1 MADTVKEDVKE
12 EVTKKTRTN
21 GKNGD
26 PRSRPVLI
34 GDILL
39 EAGVITQEQLEAGL
53 KEQKSSK
60 KRLGE
65 ILIDKEWMTERQLA
79 EALSAQLQIPMISL
93 ARYRP
98 MTEALSVVPQVVA
111 QRLEIVPLSVL
122 EGNRLRIAI
131 AEPLNL
137 LALDELRVLTG
148 MDIELTIAVP
158 SEIAREIPNFYKVMD
173 SLQNAM
179 VEVVTDGSGSIE
191 LDLSKIQNDASADD
205 APVIQLV
212 NGVLEQAALEGASD
226 IHIEPFERL
235 TRVRYRVDG
244 LCFDSLDFPA
254 NLHPAVSSRIKIM
267 GNMDIT
273 ERRKPQDGRI
283 LIKVLDRRIDLRV
296 SSLPTIYGEK
306 IVMRLL
312 DQENAMVGL
321 QKLGLDD
328 DELKILSTT
337 MKKPYGILLVTGPT
351 GSGKSTTLYS
361 VLERLNLPEV
371 NIITVE
377 DPVEYTMPGINQIQ
391 VDERAGRTFGASL
404 RSILR
409 QDPDKI
415 MVGEIRDAET
425 AQLAIRAALTGHL
438 VLSTLHTN
446 DAPGAMARLVDM
458 GIAPFL
464 VASSV
469 VCSMAQRL
477 VRKLC
482 PFCRQEIALSSKACE
497 SIGIPPDSKVYRPVG
512 CDACRGTGYKGRSGI
527 YEIMPINEKIRQL
540 VIDGAPAATV
550 RQAAIA
556 SGMRTLREAGIRKV
570 LEGTT
575 SLEEVMQATID

>member
-1 MADTVKEDVKE
+1 MEDRLQDE
-12 EVTKKTRTN
+12 ELEVEQKTLTKSEMRI
-21 GKNGD
+21 
-26 PRSRPVLI
+26 RPILI
-34 GDILL
+34 GDILT
-39 EAGVITQEQLEAGL
+39 EAGIITSEQLDDAL
-53 KEQKSSK
+53 KEQDRTH

-65 ILIDKEWMTERQLA
+65 ILIEREWLTERQLA
-79 EALSAQLQIPMISL
+79 EALSAQLQLPMISL

-98 MTEALSVVPQVVA
+98 MTEALSVVPMAVA
-111 QRLEIVPLSVL
+111 ERLEIVPLSVL
-122 EGNRLRIAI
+122 EGNRLRVAI

-137 LALDELRVLTG
+137 LTIDELRVLTG
-148 MDIELTIAVP
+148 MDVELTLAVP
-158 SEIAREIPNFYKVMD
+158 SEIRREIPNFYKVMG
-173 SLQNAM
+173 SLKNAM
-179 VEVVTDGSGSIE
+179 VEVVDESSGSIE
-191 LDLSKIQNDASADD
+191 LDLSRIQSDASADD

-306 IVMRLL
+306 IVLRLL

-321 QKLGLDD
+321 PKLGF
-328 DELKILSTT
+328 DEEEMKIIN
-337 MKKPYGILLVTGPT
+337 KVINKPYGILLVTGPT
-351 GSGKSTTLYS
+351 GSGKSTSLYS
-361 VLERLNLPEV
+361 VLERINVPEV

-377 DPVEYTMPGINQIQ
+377 DPVEYTIPGINQIQ
-391 VDERAGRTFGASL
+391 VDERAGRSFSAAL

-409 QDPDKI
+409 QDPDKV
-415 MVGEIRDAET
+415 MVGEIRDSET

-446 DAPGAMARLVDM
+446 DAPSAMARLVDM
-458 GIAPFL
+458 NIAPFL

-469 VCSMAQRL
+469 VCVLAQRL

-482 PFCRQEIALSSKACE
+482 PYCRQEILLSPKACR
-497 SIGIPPDSKVYRPVG
+497 SIGIPEDSRVFRPVG
-512 CDACRGTGYKGRSGI
+512 CDACRGTGYKGRTGLF
-527 YEIMPINEKIRQL
+527 EIMEVDEHIRKL
-540 VIDGAPAATV
+540 VLDDAPSSKLREV
-550 RQAAIA
+550 AIA
-556 SGMRTLREAGIRKV
+556 NGMRTLREAGIRKV
-570 LEGTT
+570 LEGLT

>member
-1 MADTVKEDVKE
+1 MVENHDEQLSNENAA
-12 EVTKKTRTN
+12 KTEKVQTRV
-21 GKNGD
+21 
-26 PRSRPVLI
+26 RPVLI
-34 GDILL
+34 GDILI
-39 EAGVITQEQLEAGL
+39 EAGVISQEQLDNALGI
-53 KEQKSSK
+53 QKKTK

-65 ILIDKEWMTERQLA
+65 ILIDNEWLSERQLA
-79 EALSAQLQIPMISL
+79 EALSTQLQIPMISL
-93 ARYRP
+93 SRYRP
-98 MTEALSVVPQVVA
+98 MTEALSVVPQAVA
-111 QRLEIVPLSVL
+111 ERLEIVPLSVL
-122 EGNRLRIAI
+122 ENNRLRIAI

-179 VEVVTDGSGSIE
+179 VEVVSDEEGSIE
-191 LDLSKIQNDASADD
+191 LDLSKTKGDATADD

-212 NGVLEQAALEGASD
+212 NGVLEQAAREGASD

-244 LCFDSLDFPA
+244 LCYDALDFPS

-273 ERRKPQDGRI
+273 ERRKPLDGRI

-306 IVMRLL
+306 MVLRLL

-321 QKLGLDD
+321 QKLGLEDD
-328 DELKILSTT
+328 DLQILTE
-337 MKKPYGILLVTGPT
+337 MIRKPYGIILVTGPT
-351 GSGKSTTLYS
+351 GSGKSTSLYS
-361 VLERLNLPEV
+361 ILERINLPEV

-377 DPVEYTMPGINQIQ
+377 DPVEYTIPGINQIQ
-391 VDERAGRTFGASL
+391 VDEKAGRTFSAAL

-415 MVGEIRDAET
+415 MVGEVRDPVT
-425 AQLAIRAALTGHL
+425 AQLAVRAALTGHL

-446 DAPGAMARLVDM
+446 DAPSAIARLVDM
-458 GIAPFL
+458 DIAPFL

-469 VCSMAQRL
+469 ICVIAQRL

-482 PFCRQEIALSSKACE
+482 PYCREEIVLSPKACE
-497 SIGIPPDSKVYRPVG
+497 SIGIPANSTVYRAVG
-512 CDACRGTGYKGRSGI
+512 CDACRGTGYRGRSGI
-527 YEIMPINEKIRQL
+527 YEIMTIDEKTKRMILEGASSGEIRDH
-540 VIDGAPAATV
+540 VISA
-550 RQAAIA
+550 
-556 SGMRTLREAGIRKV
+556 GMKTLRDSGIEKV
-570 LEGTT
+570 LSGST

>member
-1 MADTVKEDVKE
+1 MVENHDEQLSSENTA
-12 EVTKKTRTN
+12 KTEKVQTRV
-21 GKNGD
+21 
-26 PRSRPVLI
+26 RPVLI
-34 GDILL
+34 GDILI
-39 EAGVITQEQLEAGL
+39 EAGVISQEQLDNAL
-53 KEQKSSK
+53 DIQKKTK

-65 ILIDKEWMTERQLA
+65 ILIDNEWLSERQLA
-79 EALSAQLQIPMISL
+79 EALSTQLQIPMISL
-93 ARYRP
+93 SRYRP
-98 MTEALSVVPQVVA
+98 MTEALSVVPQPVA
-111 QRLEIVPLSVL
+111 ERLEIVPLSVL
-122 EGNRLRIAI
+122 ENNRLRIAI

-179 VEVVTDGSGSIE
+179 VEVVSDEEGSIE
-191 LDLSKIQNDASADD
+191 LDLSKTKGDATADD

-212 NGVLEQAALEGASD
+212 NGVLEQAAREGASD

-244 LCFDSLDFPA
+244 LCYDALDFPS

-273 ERRKPQDGRI
+273 ERRKPLDGRI

-306 IVMRLL
+306 MVLRLL

-321 QKLGLDD
+321 QKLGLEDD
-328 DELKILSTT
+328 DQQILTE
-337 MKKPYGILLVTGPT
+337 MIRKPYGIILVTGPT
-351 GSGKSTTLYS
+351 GSGKSTSLYS
-361 VLERLNLPEV
+361 ILERINLPEV

-377 DPVEYTMPGINQIQ
+377 DPVEYTIPGINQIQ
-391 VDERAGRTFGASL
+391 VDEKAGRSFSAAL

-415 MVGEIRDAET
+415 MVGEVRDPVT
-425 AQLAIRAALTGHL
+425 AQLAVRAALTGHL

-446 DAPGAMARLVDM
+446 DAPSAIARLVDM
-458 GIAPFL
+458 DIAPFL

-469 VCSMAQRL
+469 ICVIAQRL

-482 PFCRQEIALSSKACE
+482 PYCREEIVLSPKACE
-497 SIGIPPDSKVYRPVG
+497 SIGIPVNSTVYRAVG
-512 CDACRGTGYKGRSGI
+512 CDACRGTGYRGRSGI
-527 YEIMPINEKIRQL
+527 YEIMTIDEKTKRMILEGASSGEIR
-540 VIDGAPAATV
+540 DY
-550 RQAAIA
+550 AISA
-556 SGMRTLREAGIRKV
+556 GMKTLRDSGIEKV
-570 LEGTT
+570 LSGST

>member
-1 MADTVKEDVKE
+1 MEK
-12 EVTKKTRTN
+12 R
-21 GKNGD
+21 
-26 PRSRPVLI
+26 I
-34 GDILL
+34 GDDQVPVTGNDSSYGGPRARPALL
-39 EAGVITQEQLEAGL
+39 GKVLTESGAITKDQLKIALSEQ
-53 KEQKSSK
+53 SNTR

-65 ILIDKEWMTERQLA
+65 ILVEKKWLTERQLA
-79 EALSAQLQIPMISL
+79 EAVSAQLQLPMISL

-98 MTEALSVVPQVVA
+98 MTEALSVVPQGVA
-111 QRLEIVPLSVL
+111 ERLQIVPLSIL

-131 AEPLNL
+131 GEPLNL
-137 LALDELRVLTG
+137 LAIDELRVLTG
-148 MDIELTIAVP
+148 MDVELSIAIP
-158 SEIAREIPNFYKVMD
+158 SEIHREIPNFYKVMG
-173 SLQNAM
+173 SLKDAM
-179 VEVVTDGSGSIE
+179 VEVVEDAKGSIE
-191 LDLSKIQNDASADD
+191 LDLSRIQNEASADD

-212 NGVLEQAALEGASD
+212 NGILEQAAIEGASD

-283 LIKVLDRRIDLRV
+283 LIKVLNRRIDLRV

-306 IVMRLL
+306 MVLRLL
-312 DQENAMVGL
+312 DQGNAMVGL
-321 QKLGLDD
+321 QKLGF
-328 DELKILSTT
+328 DEDEMKIIHQVIN
-337 MKKPYGILLVTGPT
+337 MPFGIMLVTGPT

-361 VLERLNLPEV
+361 ILEKINVPEV

-377 DPVEYTMPGINQIQ
+377 DPVEYTIPGINQIQ
-391 VDERAGRTFGASL
+391 VDEKAGRTFSAAL

-409 QDPDKI
+409 QDPDKV
-415 MVGEIRDAET
+415 MVGEVRDTET

-446 DAPGAMARLVDM
+446 DAPSAVARLTDM
-458 GIAPFL
+458 GVAPFL

-469 VCSMAQRL
+469 ICVLAQRL

-482 PFCRQEIALSSKACE
+482 PSCKEKVVLSPKACS
-497 SIGIPPDSKVYRPVG
+497 SIGIPEGSRVFRPVG
-512 CDACRGTGYKGRSGI
+512 CDVCRGTGYKGRIGLF
-527 YEIMPINEKIRQL
+527 EIMEVNDKIRRL
-540 VIDGAPAATV
+540 TLENAPSSVLREAAV
-550 RQAAIA
+550 AN
-556 SGMRTLREAGIRKV
+556 GMKTLREAGLKKV

-575 SLEEVMQATID
+575 SLEEVMQVTIE

>member
-1 MADTVKEDVKE
+1 MEDRLQDE
-12 EVTKKTRTN
+12 ELEVEQKTLTKSEMRI
-21 GKNGD
+21 
-26 PRSRPVLI
+26 RPILI
-34 GDILL
+34 GDILT
-39 EAGVITQEQLEAGL
+39 EAGIITSEQLDDAL
-53 KEQKSSK
+53 KEQDRTH

-65 ILIDKEWMTERQLA
+65 ILIEREWLTERQLA
-79 EALSAQLQIPMISL
+79 EALSAQLQLPMISL

-98 MTEALSVVPQVVA
+98 MTEALSVVPMAVA
-111 QRLEIVPLSVL
+111 ERLEIVPLSVL
-122 EGNRLRIAI
+122 EGNRLRVAI

-137 LALDELRVLTG
+137 LTIDELRVLTG
-148 MDIELTIAVP
+148 MDVELTLAVP
-158 SEIAREIPNFYKVMD
+158 SEIRREIPNFYKVMG
-173 SLQNAM
+173 SLKNAM
-179 VEVVTDGSGSIE
+179 VEVVDESSGSIE
-191 LDLSKIQNDASADD
+191 LDLSRIQSDASADD

-306 IVMRLL
+306 IVLRLL

-321 QKLGLDD
+321 PKLGF
-328 DELKILSTT
+328 DEEEMKIIN
-337 MKKPYGILLVTGPT
+337 KVINKPYGILLVTGPT
-351 GSGKSTTLYS
+351 GSGKSTSLYS
-361 VLERLNLPEV
+361 VLERINVPEV

-377 DPVEYTMPGINQIQ
+377 DPVEYTIPGINQIQ
-391 VDERAGRTFGASL
+391 VDERAGRSFSAAL

-409 QDPDKI
+409 QDPDKV
-415 MVGEIRDAET
+415 MVGEIRDSET

-446 DAPGAMARLVDM
+446 DAPSAMARLVDM
-458 GIAPFL
+458 NIAPFL

-469 VCSMAQRL
+469 VCVLAQRL

-482 PFCRQEIALSSKACE
+482 PYCRQEILLSPKACR
-497 SIGIPPDSKVYRPVG
+497 SIGIPEDSRVFRPVG
-512 CDACRGTGYKGRSGI
+512 CDACRGTGYKGRTGLF
-527 YEIMPINEKIRQL
+527 EIMEVDEHIGKL
-540 VIDGAPAATV
+540 VLDDAPSSKLREV
-550 RQAAIA
+550 AIA
-556 SGMRTLREAGIRKV
+556 NGMRTLREAGIRKV
-570 LEGTT
+570 LEGLT

>member
-1 MADTVKEDVKE
+1 MADTLKE
-12 EVTKKTRTN
+12 ELKEETRVKP
-21 GKNGD
+21 KNGD
-26 PRSRPVLI
+26 LKAKPVLI

-39 EAGVITQEQLEAGL
+39 EAGVITQDQLEAGL
-53 KEQKSSK
+53 KEQKTSK

-65 ILIDKEWMTERQLA
+65 ILIDREWMTERQLA

-98 MTEALSVVPQVVA
+98 MTEALSVVPQAVA
-111 QRLEIVPLSVL
+111 ERLEIVPLSVL

-158 SEIAREIPNFYKVMD
+158 SEIQREIPNFYKVMD

-179 VEVVTDGSGSIE
+179 VEVVQDGSGSIE
-191 LDLSKIQNDASADD
+191 LDLSKIQSDASADD

-328 DELKILSTT
+328 DELKVLSHTI
-337 MKKPYGILLVTGPT
+337 KRPYGIMLVTGPT

-377 DPVEYTMPGINQIQ
+377 DPVEYTIPGINQIQ
-391 VDERAGRTFGASL
+391 VDERAGRTFGAAL

-415 MVGEIRDAET
+415 MVGEIRDTET

-446 DAPGAMARLVDM
+446 DAPSAIARLVDM

-469 VCSMAQRL
+469 VCAMAQRL

-482 PFCRQEIALSSKACE
+482 PFCRQEITLSPKACE

-527 YEIMPINEKIRQL
+527 YEIMPISDTIRQM
-540 VIDGAPAATV
+540 IINGAPSTDI
-550 RQAAIA
+550 REIAI
-556 SGMRTLREAGIRKV
+556 SDGMRTLREAGIRKV

>member
-1 MADTVKEDVKE
+1 MEDKLQDDE
-12 EVTKKTRTN
+12 MEVEQKTLTKSEMRI
-21 GKNGD
+21 
-26 PRSRPVLI
+26 RPILI
-34 GDILL
+34 GDILT
-39 EAGVITQEQLEAGL
+39 EAGIITPEQVADAL
-53 KEQKSSK
+53 KEQDRTH

-65 ILIDKEWMTERQLA
+65 ILIEREWLTERQLA
-79 EALSAQLQIPMISL
+79 EALSAQLQLPMISL

-98 MTEALSVVPQVVA
+98 MTEALSVVPMAVA
-111 QRLEIVPLSVL
+111 ERLEIVPLSVL
-122 EGNRLRIAI
+122 EGNRLRVAI

-137 LALDELRVLTG
+137 LTIDELRVLTG
-148 MDIELTIAVP
+148 MDVELTLAVP
-158 SEIAREIPNFYKVMD
+158 SEIRREIPNFYKVMG
-173 SLQNAM
+173 SLKNAM
-179 VEVVTDGSGSIE
+179 VEVVDESSGSIE
-191 LDLSKIQNDASADD
+191 LDLSRIQSDASADD

-306 IVMRLL
+306 IVLRLL

-321 QKLGLDD
+321 AKLGF
-328 DELKILSTT
+328 DEEEMKIIN
-337 MKKPYGILLVTGPT
+337 KVINKPYGILLVTGPT
-351 GSGKSTTLYS
+351 GSGKSTSLYS
-361 VLERLNLPEV
+361 VLERINVPEV

-377 DPVEYTMPGINQIQ
+377 DPVEYTIPGINQIQ
-391 VDERAGRTFGASL
+391 VDEKAGRSFSAAL

-409 QDPDKI
+409 QDPDKV
-415 MVGEIRDAET
+415 MVGEIRDSET

-446 DAPGAMARLVDM
+446 DAPSAMARLVDM
-458 GIAPFL
+458 NIAPFL

-469 VCSMAQRL
+469 VCVLAQRL
-477 VRKLC
+477 VRRLC
-482 PFCRQEIALSSKACE
+482 PYCRQEILLSPKACR
-497 SIGIPPDSKVYRPVG
+497 SIGIPEDSRVFRPVG
-512 CDACRGTGYKGRSGI
+512 CDACRGTGYKGRTGLF
-527 YEIMPINEKIRQL
+527 EIMEVDEHIRKL
-540 VIDGAPAATV
+540 VLDGAPSSKLREV
-550 RQAAIA
+550 AIA
-556 SGMRTLREAGIRKV
+556 NGMRTLREAGIRKV
-570 LEGTT
+570 IEGLT

>member
-1 MADTVKEDVKE
+1 MTDRLKE
-12 EVTKKTRTN
+12 ELEEKTRVEP
-21 GKNGD
+21 KNGD
-26 PRSRPVLI
+26 LKAKPVLI

-39 EAGVITQEQLEAGL
+39 EAGVINQEQLEAGL
-53 KEQKSSK
+53 KEQKTSK

-79 EALSAQLQIPMISL
+79 EALSSQLQIPMISL

-98 MTEALSVVPQVVA
+98 MTEALSVVPQAVA
-111 QRLEIVPLSVL
+111 ERLEIVPLSVL

-158 SEIAREIPNFYKVMD
+158 SEIEREIPNFYKVMD

-179 VEVVTDGSGSIE
+179 VEVVQDGSGSIE

-328 DELKILSTT
+328 DELKILSNTI
-337 MKKPYGILLVTGPT
+337 KRPYGILLVTGPT

-377 DPVEYTMPGINQIQ
+377 DPVEYTIPGINQIQ
-391 VDERAGRTFGASL
+391 VDERAGRSFGASL

-415 MVGEIRDAET
+415 MVGEIRDTET

-446 DAPGAMARLVDM
+446 DAPSAMARLVDM

-482 PFCRQEIALSSKACE
+482 PFCRQEIALSPKACE

-527 YEIMPINEKIRQL
+527 YEIMPIGENIRQL
-540 VIDGAPAATV
+540 VINGAPAAQIRET
-550 RQAAIA
+550 AI
-556 SGMRTLREAGIRKV
+556 SNGMRTLREAGIRKV

>member
-1 MADTVKEDVKE
+1 MEDKLQDDE
-12 EVTKKTRTN
+12 MEVQQKTLTKSEMRI
-21 GKNGD
+21 
-26 PRSRPVLI
+26 RPILI
-34 GDILL
+34 GDILT
-39 EAGVITQEQLEAGL
+39 EAGIITPEQVADAL
-53 KEQKSSK
+53 KEQDRTH

-65 ILIDKEWMTERQLA
+65 ILIEREWLTERQLA
-79 EALSAQLQIPMISL
+79 EALSAQLQLPMISL

-98 MTEALSVVPQVVA
+98 MTEALSVVPMAVA
-111 QRLEIVPLSVL
+111 ERLEIVPLSVL
-122 EGNRLRIAI
+122 DGNRLRVAI

-137 LALDELRVLTG
+137 LTIDELRVLTG
-148 MDIELTIAVP
+148 MDVELTLAVP
-158 SEIAREIPNFYKVMD
+158 SEIRREIPNFYKVMG
-173 SLQNAM
+173 SLKNAM
-179 VEVVTDGSGSIE
+179 VEVVDESSGSIE
-191 LDLSKIQNDASADD
+191 LDLSRIQSDASADD

-306 IVMRLL
+306 IVLRLL

-321 QKLGLDD
+321 AKLGF
-328 DELKILSTT
+328 DEDEMKIIN
-337 MKKPYGILLVTGPT
+337 KVINKPYGILLVTGPT
-351 GSGKSTTLYS
+351 GSGKSTSLYS
-361 VLERLNLPEV
+361 ILERINVPEV

-377 DPVEYTMPGINQIQ
+377 DPVEYTIPGINQIQ
-391 VDERAGRTFGASL
+391 VDERAGRSFSAAL

-409 QDPDKI
+409 QDPDKV
-415 MVGEIRDAET
+415 MVGEIRDSET

-446 DAPGAMARLVDM
+446 DAPSAMARLVDM
-458 GIAPFL
+458 NIAPFL

-469 VCSMAQRL
+469 VCVLAQRL

-482 PFCRQEIALSSKACE
+482 PYCRQEILLSPKACR
-497 SIGIPPDSKVYRPVG
+497 SIGIPEDSRVFRPVG
-512 CDACRGTGYKGRSGI
+512 CDACRGTGYKGRTGLF
-527 YEIMPINEKIRQL
+527 EIMEVDEHLRKL
-540 VIDGAPAATV
+540 VLDDAPSSKLREV
-550 RQAAIA
+550 AIA
-556 SGMRTLREAGIRKV
+556 NGMRTLREAGIRKV
-570 LEGTT
+570 IEGLT

>member
-1 MADTVKEDVKE
+1 MEDRLQDEDMTETGITEAQPGELKV
-12 EVTKKTRTN
+12 
-21 GKNGD
+21 
-26 PRSRPVLI
+26 RPVLI
-34 GDILL
+34 GDILT
-39 EAGVITQEQLEAGL
+39 EAGIITTEQLDAAL
-53 KEQKSSK
+53 KEQDKTH

-65 ILIDKEWMTERQLA
+65 LLIEKEWLTERQLA
-79 EALSAQLQIPMISL
+79 EALSAQLQLPMISL

-98 MTEALSVVPQVVA
+98 MTEALSVVPQAVA
-111 QRLEIVPLSVL
+111 ERLEIVPLSVL
-122 EGNRLRIAI
+122 DGNRLRVAI

-137 LALDELRVLTG
+137 LAIDELRVLTG
-148 MDIELTIAVP
+148 MDVDLTIAVP
-158 SEIAREIPNFYKVMD
+158 SEIRREIPNFYKVMG
-173 SLQNAM
+173 SLKNAM
-179 VEVVTDGSGSIE
+179 VEVVDEANGSIE
-191 LDLSKIQNDASADD
+191 LDLSRIQSEASADD

-306 IVMRLL
+306 MVLRLL

-321 QKLGLDD
+321 QKLGF
-328 DELKILSTT
+328 DEHEMKIINNVIN
-337 MKKPYGILLVTGPT
+337 KPYGILLVTGPT

-361 VLERLNLPEV
+361 VLERINVPEV

-377 DPVEYTMPGINQIQ
+377 DPVEYTIPGINQIQ
-391 VDERAGRTFGASL
+391 VDERAGRTFGAAL

-409 QDPDKI
+409 QDPDKV
-415 MVGEIRDAET
+415 MVGEIRDTET

-446 DAPGAMARLVDM
+446 DAPSAMARLVDM
-458 GIAPFL
+458 NIAPFL

-469 VCSMAQRL
+469 VCVLAQRL

-482 PFCRQEIALSSKACE
+482 PYCRQEIALSPKACR
-497 SIGIPPDSKVYRPVG
+497 SIGIPEDSKVFRPVG
-512 CDACRGTGYKGRSGI
+512 CDACRGTGYKGRTGLF
-527 YEIMPINEKIRQL
+527 EIMEVDESVRKL
-540 VIDGAPAATV
+540 VLDDAPSSKV
-550 RQAAIA
+550 RDVAIA
-556 SGMRTLREAGIRKV
+556 RGMRTLREAGIRKV
-570 LEGTT
+570 IEGAT
-575 SLEEVMQATID
+575 SLEEIMQATID